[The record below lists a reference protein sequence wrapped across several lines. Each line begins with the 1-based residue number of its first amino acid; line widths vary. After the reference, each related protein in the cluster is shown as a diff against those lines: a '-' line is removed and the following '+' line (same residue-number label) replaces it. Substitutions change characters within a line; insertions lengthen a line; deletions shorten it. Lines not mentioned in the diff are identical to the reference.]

1 MYPDEPRAPPVPV
14 PTTGIASR
22 CVARALARSSTA
34 PEDLTDDVAGLDE
47 GLLDEVF
54 VDVAGSDH
62 RAADLE
68 GEGVLLLDLLPE
80 TSLAGS
86 KREAREFLSNGS
98 ISINGAKVDK
108 ASALDRRLGP
118 DDLLHGRMILVRRGK
133 KTWHATRWS

>member
-1 MYPDEPRAPPVPV
+1 MQDTLTPISA
-14 PTTGIASR
+14 ASWDADGQLE
-22 CVARALARSSTA
+22 VLTFDLA
-34 PEDLTDDVAGLDE
+34 
-47 GLLDEVF
+47 
-54 VDVAGSDH
+54 
-62 RAADLE
+62 
-68 GEGVLLLDLLPE
+68 GETFAVEAMLVREILDLLPE